1 MANFIPFAELTFQ
14 SAPHWDSPMEDLLT
28 VSHVHD
34 RCLLYAA
41 HK

>member
-1 MANFIPFAELTFQ
+1 MANFILFAELTFQ
-14 SAPHWDSPMEDLLT
+14 IAPHWDSPMEDSFA

-34 RCLLYAA
+34 WCLLYAA